1 MKLPACRHRRRRRLL
16 LFSQLESFRVER
28 TALALL
34 KLSAWSYLLL
44 ENETDSNYGLMTLL
58 SWRKVI
64 NLLIK

>member
-1 MKLPACRHRRRRRLL
+1 MKLPACRRRRRRRLS